1 MASNQRQPQES
12 NHGNGSV
19 AAPMMVTTEL
29 PWGATKAVSPSL
41 IDPSLKPG
49 EFVAQTL
56 FVEFVLIS
64 ERKMQAVLAEDIVN
78 DLSDF
83 KIYIK

>member
-1 MASNQRQPQES
+1 MASNQRQTQES
-12 NHGNGSV
+12 SHGNGSV
-19 AAPMMVTTEL
+19 APMMVTTEL
-29 PWGATKAVSPSL
+29 PWGATKAISPSL

-64 ERKMQAVLAEDIVN
+64 ERKMQAVLADDIVN
-78 DLSDF
+78 TCVNFVTHL
-83 KIYIK
+83 K